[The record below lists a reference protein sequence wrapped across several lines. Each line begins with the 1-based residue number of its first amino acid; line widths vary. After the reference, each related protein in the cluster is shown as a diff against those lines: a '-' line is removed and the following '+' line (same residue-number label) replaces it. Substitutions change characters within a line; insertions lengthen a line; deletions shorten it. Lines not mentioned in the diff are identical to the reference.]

1 LFQEI
6 VTLQQ
11 EIYRVLAGEIRTFA
25 GEGDWLA
32 FASFVPLGIAFGA
45 VHALMPG
52 HSKSVLALYLAGS
65 PADIVRGLATA
76 LVLSLT
82 HVGMAVLI
90 VLFALPVVSAVL
102 GSAGRAPLLEDISRG
117 FLGLIGFWMLW
128 RAVRP
133 SRVRHHAAEGMSVGV
148 IAGLVP
154 CPLTLFVMTYAAS
167 RGAPEAG
174 LAFAAVMMI
183 GVALTLC
190 AVACASIFARQGIM
204 KLVAAWPLL
213 VERVTRGLEGCVGVM
228 LLLIALL
235 KRL

>member
-1 LFQEI
+1 MFQEI

-11 EIYRVLAGEIRTFA
+11 EIYGVLAGEIRTFA

-128 RAVRP
+128 RAFRP
-133 SRVRHHAAEGMSVGV
+133 PRVRHHAAEGMSVGV
-148 IAGLVP
+148 IAGLIP
-154 CPLTLFVMTYAAS
+154 CPLTLFIMTYSVS
-167 RGAPEAG
+167 RGAPEVG
-174 LAFAAVMMI
+174 LVFAAVMMV
-183 GVALTLC
+183 GVATTLC
-190 AVACASIFARQGIM
+190 GVACASIFARQGIM
-204 KLVAAWPLL
+204 RLVATRPIL
-213 VERVTRGLEGCVGVM
+213 VERAMRSLEGCAGVTF
-228 LLLIALL
+228 LALSL
-235 KRL
+235 FVFI

>member
-6 VTLQQ
+6 ATLQQ
-11 EIYRVLAGEIRTFA
+11 EIYRVLAGEIRIFA
-25 GEGDWLA
+25 GEGGWLA
-32 FASFVPLGIAFGA
+32 FAGFVPLGIAFGA

-65 PADIVRGLATA
+65 PVDLVRGIATA

-82 HVGMAVLI
+82 HVAMSVLI

-117 FLGLIGFWMLW
+117 FLGLIGVWMLW
-128 RAVRP
+128 RAFRP
-133 SRVRHHAAEGMSVGV
+133 PRLRHPSSEGMSVGV

-154 CPLTLFVMTYAAS
+154 CPLTLFVMTYAVS

-204 KLVAAWPLL
+204 KLVAARPVL
-213 VERVTRGLEGCVGVM
+213 VERVTRGLEGGVGGALV
-228 LLLIALL
+228 LIAFFKLL
-235 KRL
+235 

>member
-1 LFQEI
+1 MFQEI

-11 EIYRVLAGEIRTFA
+11 EIYGVLAGEIRTFA

-32 FASFVPLGIAFGA
+32 FASFVPLGVAFGA
-45 VHALMPG
+45 
-52 HSKSVLALYLAGS
+52 
-65 PADIVRGLATA
+65 
-76 LVLSLT
+76 
-82 HVGMAVLI
+82 VGMAVLI

-128 RAVRP
+128 RAFRP
-133 SRVRHHAAEGMSVGV
+133 PRVRHHAAEGMSVGV
-148 IAGLVP
+148 IAGLIP
-154 CPLTLFVMTYAAS
+154 CPLTLFVMTYAVS

-174 LAFAAVMMI
+174 IAFAAVMMI

-204 KLVAAWPLL
+204 KLVAARPVL

-235 KRL
+235 KLL

>member
-1 LFQEI
+1 MFQEI
-6 VTLQQ
+6 ANLQQ
-11 EIYRVLAGEIRTFA
+11 EIYRVLAEEIR
-25 GEGDWLA
+25 A
-32 FASFVPLGIAFGA
+32 FANGGGLSAFVGFMPLGIAFGA

-76 LVLSLT
+76 LALSLT
-82 HVGMAVLI
+82 HVGMAILI

-102 GSAGRAPLLEDISRG
+102 GSAGRAPLLEDVSRG

-128 RAVRP
+128 RAFRP
-133 SRVRHHAAEGMSVGV
+133 PHVRHQSAEGVSVGV
-148 IAGLVP
+148 IAGLIP
-154 CPLTLFVMTYAAS
+154 CPLTLFVMTYAVS

-174 LAFAAVMMI
+174 LAFAAVMMV

-204 KLVAAWPLL
+204 RLVATRSVL
-213 VERVTRGLEGCVGVM
+213 VERATRGLEGCVGVM
-228 LLLIALL
+228 LLLTALFKFL
-235 KRL
+235 

>member
-1 LFQEI
+1 M
-6 VTLQQ
+6 
-11 EIYRVLAGEIRTFA
+11 LAGEIRIFA
-25 GEGDWLA
+25 GEGGWLA
-32 FASFVPLGIAFGA
+32 FAGFVPLGIAFGA

-65 PADIVRGLATA
+65 PVDLVRGIATA

-82 HVGMAVLI
+82 HVAMSVLI
-90 VLFALPVVSAVL
+90 
-102 GSAGRAPLLEDISRG
+102 EDISRG
-117 FLGLIGFWMLW
+117 FLGLIGVWMLW
-128 RAVRP
+128 RAFRP
-133 SRVRHHAAEGMSVGV
+133 PRLRHPSSEGMSVGV

-154 CPLTLFVMTYAAS
+154 CPLTLFVMTYAVS

-204 KLVAAWPLL
+204 KLVAARPVL
-213 VERVTRGLEGCVGVM
+213 VERVTRGLEGGVGGALV
-228 LLLIALL
+228 LIAFFKLL
-235 KRL
+235 

>member
-1 LFQEI
+1 MF
-6 VTLQQ
+6 
-11 EIYRVLAGEIRTFA
+11 AGEIRIFA

-52 HSKSVLALYLAGS
+52 HSKTVLALYLAGS
-65 PADIVRGLATA
+65 PADIARGLATA

-90 VLFALPVVSAVL
+90 VLFAVPVVSAVL
-102 GSAGRAPLLEDISRG
+102 GSAGRAPLLEDVSRG
-117 FLGLIGFWMLW
+117 FLGLIGLWMLW
-128 RAVRP
+128 RAFRP
-133 SRVRHHAAEGMSVGV
+133 PRARHQSTEGMSVGV
-148 IAGLVP
+148 IAGLIP
-154 CPLTLFVMTYAAS
+154 CPLTLFVMTYAVS

-190 AVACASIFARQGIM
+190 AVACTSIFARQGIM
-204 KLVAAWPLL
+204 KLVATRPVLI
-213 VERVTRGLEGCVGVM
+213 ERVTRGLEGCVGV
-228 LLLIALL
+228 LLLFIALFKFL
-235 KRL
+235 